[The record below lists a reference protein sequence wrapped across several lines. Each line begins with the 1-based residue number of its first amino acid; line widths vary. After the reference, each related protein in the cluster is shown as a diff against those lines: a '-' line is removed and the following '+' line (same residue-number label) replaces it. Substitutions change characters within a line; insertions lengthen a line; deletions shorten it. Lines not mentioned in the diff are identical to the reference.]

1 MRVIGY
7 LDTKGY
13 KTTVFKNNDR
23 FLVKFEADLLEQT
36 FKFRESDQ
44 IKGLPDIKLLINQ
57 SFLADVNERFV
68 QMEESCRKRL
78 MQFVDTQQEDTWE
91 EII

>member
-1 MRVIGY
+1 MRIIGY

-23 FLVKFEADLLEQT
+23 LIVKFESDLFEQT
-36 FKFRESDQ
+36 FKFRESEK
-44 IKGLPDIKLLINQ
+44 IANLNDIKNLIDAAFQ
-57 SFLADVNERFV
+57 EQVKERFKE
-68 QMEESCRKRL
+68 MYDSSTALFEKYLACH
-78 MQFVDTQQEDTWE
+78 EDEWE

>member
-7 LDTKGY
+7 IDTKGY

-23 FLVKFEADLLEQT
+23 FIVKFESDLFEQT
-36 FKFRESDQ
+36 FKFRESDK
-44 IKGLPDIKLLINQ
+44 IAHLEHLKELIDR
-57 SFLADVNERFV
+57 SFLMQIEERFLEMYESSNTALIRY
-68 QMEESCRKRL
+68 QNAQEE
-78 MQFVDTQQEDTWE
+78 EWE